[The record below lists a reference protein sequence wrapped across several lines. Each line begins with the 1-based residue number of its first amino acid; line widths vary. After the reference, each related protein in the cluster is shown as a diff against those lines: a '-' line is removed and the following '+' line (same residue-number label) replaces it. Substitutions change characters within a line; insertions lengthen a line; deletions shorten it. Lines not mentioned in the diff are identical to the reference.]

1 MKLNNTRQIRAEDFD
16 DEYTNLTAQLGSIL
30 NSFMQEVVELSDG
43 RIDFEN
49 KVETI
54 RTFEIT
60 VGDNGVPTN
69 TFKLNVEKDNIRG
82 IEVVRAINLTNST
95 SYPTSAPFLTWNPI
109 GGTLV
114 EIKHVTGLLP
124 NNKYRLTI
132 VTY

>member
-114 EIKHVTGLLP
+114 EIKHITGLLP